1 MAASRVVSPRDA
13 AAARQNAI
21 RNRTPPSDG
30 SSSAASAQAPGA
42 NAPVKSKVERYRYP
56 LDVLNSSSDYFMLQ
70 AVKYTAPGVGL
81 AGQSQALSEII
92 GASPGTNQPQ
102 LSEAGN
108 NLRPPTSDG
117 QLRKNE
123 KENTLAY
130 YILPMPPQIG
140 TNNQV
145 GWDKGEIN
153 AAGSA
158 IAALGQELMKNSSG
172 SPIPTL
178 EGLGQAF
185 NKVRNFGS
193 ALAGQA
199 GAGGGLV
206 GDYLTS
212 LMINLIPG
220 NQVSPSDIFARNR
233 GIVINPNMEFL
244 FKGPQLRQFRFTFLL
259 IARNKK
265 ESDHIRD
272 MVRSLK
278 KHMSPKKTIDT
289 FGDNQL
295 FGAFLQT
302 PDVFKLSYMKGTS
315 GHPYLNAFKYCAMTG
330 ISVNFAEGM
339 TYMSYDDGAPVAVGL
354 SMDFTELTPIYAE
367 DYDSDYAGGGVGF

>member
-1 MAASRVVSPRDA
+1 MAASRVVDPRAA
-13 AAARQNAI
+13 AAARG
-21 RNRTPPSDG
+21 RPPAKPVQQP
-30 SSSAASAQAPGA
+30 SSSASSAAPGA
-42 NAPVKSKVERYRYP
+42 TAPAKSKVERYRYP
-56 LDVLNSSSDYFMLQ
+56 FDVINSSSDYFMLQ

-81 AGQSQALSEII
+81 AGQSQALSELIS
-92 GASPGTNQPQ
+92 ASPGTNQPQ
-102 LSEAGN
+102 LSDAGN

-172 SPIPTL
+172 SPVPTL

-193 ALAGQA
+193 ALTGQA
-199 GAGGGLV
+199 GAGGGLM

-244 FKGPQLRQFRFTFLL
+244 FKGPNLRQFRFTFLL

-315 GHPYLNAFKYCAMTG
+315 GHPYLNTFKYCAMTG

>member
-1 MAASRVVSPRDA
+1 MAASEVVDPRAA
-13 AAARQNAI
+13 AAARG
-21 RNRTPPSDG
+21 RPPAKPVQQ
-30 SSSAASAQAPGA
+30 SSQSASAAAPGA
-42 NAPVKSKVERYRYP
+42 GGGAKSKVERYRYP

-92 GASPGTNQPQ
+92 SASPGTNQPQ

-172 SPIPTL
+172 SPVPTL

-220 NQVSPSDIFARNR
+220 NQVSPSDIFARNK

-244 FKGPQLRQFRFTFLL
+244 FKGPNLRQFRFTFLL

-302 PDVFKLSYMKGTS
+302 PDVFKLSYMKGAS
-315 GHPYLNAFKYCAMTG
+315 GHPYLNTFKYCAMTG

>member
-1 MAASRVVSPRDA
+1 MAASEVVDPRAA
-13 AAARQNAI
+13 AAARG
-21 RNRTPPSDG
+21 RPPAKPVQQ
-30 SSSAASAQAPGA
+30 SSQSASAAAPGA
-42 NAPVKSKVERYRYP
+42 GGGAKSKVERYRYP

-199 GAGGGLV
+199 GAGGGLM

-244 FKGPQLRQFRFTFLL
+244 FKGPNLRQFRFTFLL

-315 GHPYLNAFKYCAMTG
+315 GHPYLNTFKYCAMTG

>member
-1 MAASRVVSPRDA
+1 MAASEVVDPRAA
-13 AAARQNAI
+13 AAARG
-21 RNRTPPSDG
+21 RPPAKPVQQ
-30 SSSAASAQAPGA
+30 SSQSASAAAPGA
-42 NAPVKSKVERYRYP
+42 GGGAKSKVERYRYP

-193 ALAGQA
+193 ALIGQA
-199 GAGGGLV
+199 GAGGGLM

-244 FKGPQLRQFRFTFLL
+244 FKGPNLRQFRFTFLL

-315 GHPYLNAFKYCAMTG
+315 GHPYLNTFKYCAMTG

>member
-1 MAASRVVSPRDA
+1 MAASEVVDPRAA
-13 AAARQNAI
+13 AAARG
-21 RNRTPPSDG
+21 RPPAKPVQQ
-30 SSSAASAQAPGA
+30 SSQSASAAAPGA
-42 NAPVKSKVERYRYP
+42 GGGAKSKVERYRYP

-92 GASPGTNQPQ
+92 SASPGTNQPQ

-193 ALAGQA
+193 ALIGQA
-199 GAGGGLV
+199 GAGGGLM

-244 FKGPQLRQFRFTFLL
+244 FKGPNLRQFRFTFLL

-315 GHPYLNAFKYCAMTG
+315 GHPYLNTFKYCAMTG

>member
-1 MAASRVVSPRDA
+1 MAASEVVDPRAA
-13 AAARQNAI
+13 AAARG
-21 RNRTPPSDG
+21 RPPAKPVQQ
-30 SSSAASAQAPGA
+30 SSQSASAAAPGA
-42 NAPVKSKVERYRYP
+42 GGGAKSKVERYRYP

-193 ALAGQA
+193 MLTGQA
-199 GAGGGLV
+199 GAGGGLM

-244 FKGPQLRQFRFTFLL
+244 FKGPNLRQFRFTFLL

-315 GHPYLNAFKYCAMTG
+315 GHPYLNTFKYCAMTG

>member
-1 MAASRVVSPRDA
+1 MAASEVVDPRAA
-13 AAARQNAI
+13 AAARG
-21 RNRTPPSDG
+21 RPPAKPVQQPPASA
-30 SSSAASAQAPGA
+30 SAAAPGA
-42 NAPVKSKVERYRYP
+42 GGGSKSKVERYRYP

-92 GASPGTNQPQ
+92 SASPGTNQPQ

-193 ALAGQA
+193 ALTGQA
-199 GAGGGLV
+199 GAGGGLM

-315 GHPYLNAFKYCAMTG
+315 GHPYLNTFKYCAMTG

>member
-1 MAASRVVSPRDA
+1 MAASEVVDPRAA
-13 AAARQNAI
+13 AAARG
-21 RNRTPPSDG
+21 RPPAKPVQQ
-30 SSSAASAQAPGA
+30 SSQSASAAAPGA
-42 NAPVKSKVERYRYP
+42 GGGAKSKVERYRYP

-81 AGQSQALSEII
+81 AGQSQALSEVI
-92 GASPGTNQPQ
+92 GASPGSNQPQ
-102 LSEAGN
+102 LSDAGN

-117 QLRKNE
+117 QLRKTE

-158 IAALGQELMKNSSG
+158 IAALGQELMKSSSG
-172 SPIPTL
+172 SPVPTF
-178 EGLGQAF
+178 EGFGQAF

-193 ALAGQA
+193 MLTGQA
-199 GAGGGLV
+199 GAGGGLM

-244 FKGPQLRQFRFTFLL
+244 FKGPNLRQFRFTFLL

-315 GHPYLNAFKYCAMTG
+315 GHPYLNTFKYCAMTG

>member
-1 MAASRVVSPRDA
+1 MAASRVVDPRAA
-13 AAARQNAI
+13 AAARS
-21 RNRTPPSDG
+21 RPPAKPVQQPPASV
-30 SSSAASAQAPGA
+30 SAASPGA
-42 NAPVKSKVERYRYP
+42 GGGAKSKVERYRYP

-172 SPIPTL
+172 SPVPTL
-178 EGLGQAF
+178 EGLGQAVTR
-185 NKVRNFGS
+185 VRNFGS
-193 ALAGQA
+193 ALVGQA

-220 NQVSPSDIFARNR
+220 NQVSPSDIFARNK

>member
-1 MAASRVVSPRDA
+1 MAASEVVDPRAA
-13 AAARQNAI
+13 AAARG
-21 RNRTPPSDG
+21 RPPAKPVQQ
-30 SSSAASAQAPGA
+30 SSQSASAAAPGA
-42 NAPVKSKVERYRYP
+42 GGGAKSKVERYRYP

-199 GAGGGLV
+199 GAGGGLM

-244 FKGPQLRQFRFTFLL
+244 FKGPNLRQFRFTFLL

-302 PDVFKLSYMKGTS
+302 PDVFKLSYMKGAS
-315 GHPYLNAFKYCAMTG
+315 GHPYLNTFKYCAMTG

>member
-1 MAASRVVSPRDA
+1 MAASEVVDPRAA
-13 AAARQNAI
+13 AAARG
-21 RNRTPPSDG
+21 RPPAKPVQQ
-30 SSSAASAQAPGA
+30 SSQSASAAAPGA
-42 NAPVKSKVERYRYP
+42 GGGAKSKVERYRYP

-172 SPIPTL
+172 SPVPTL

-220 NQVSPSDIFARNR
+220 NQVSPSDIFARNK

-244 FKGPQLRQFRFTFLL
+244 FKGPNLRQFIFTFLL

-302 PDVFKLSYMKGTS
+302 PDVFKLSYMKGAS
-315 GHPYLNAFKYCAMTG
+315 GHPYLNTFKYCAMTG

>member
-1 MAASRVVSPRDA
+1 MAASEVVDPRAA
-13 AAARQNAI
+13 AAARG
-21 RNRTPPSDG
+21 RPPAKPVQQ
-30 SSSAASAQAPGA
+30 SSQSASAAAPGA
-42 NAPVKSKVERYRYP
+42 GGGAKSKVERYRYP

-81 AGQSQALSEII
+81 TGQSQALSEVI
-92 GASPGTNQPQ
+92 GASPGSNQPQ
-102 LSEAGN
+102 LSDAGN

-117 QLRKNE
+117 QLRKTE

-158 IAALGQELMKNSSG
+158 IAALGQEFMRNSSG
-172 SPIPTL
+172 SPVPTL

-193 ALAGQA
+193 ALTGQA
-199 GAGGGLV
+199 GAGGGLM

-244 FKGPQLRQFRFTFLL
+244 FKGPNLRQFRFTFLL

-315 GHPYLNAFKYCAMTG
+315 GHPYLNTFKYCAMTG

>member
-1 MAASRVVSPRDA
+1 MAASEVVDPRAA
-13 AAARQNAI
+13 AAARG
-21 RNRTPPSDG
+21 RPPAKPVQQ
-30 SSSAASAQAPGA
+30 SSQSASAAAPGA
-42 NAPVKSKVERYRYP
+42 GGGAKSKVERYRYP

-92 GASPGTNQPQ
+92 SASPGTNQPQ

-199 GAGGGLV
+199 GAGGGLM

-244 FKGPQLRQFRFTFLL
+244 FKGPNLRQFRFTFLL

-315 GHPYLNAFKYCAMTG
+315 GHPYLNTFKYCAMTG
-330 ISVNFAEGM
+330 ISVNFAECM